1 MKRRL
6 SRLLI
11 EWLEFRDPVLSGD
24 RYTIENRAALFKN
37 HGTIKL
43 SDGTQIRFNA
53 GNKDD
58 IMNFVY
64 FLVKTGIRLGNEE
77 FQWKLDQDNGII
89 ETHQGIRL
97 KIRGLESTMLD
108 ETFLNL
114 IHFPG
119 FDLTGKVVITA
130 GAYIGDTPLFYSL
143 YGAKVMAF
151 EPSPTSYAIANENI
165 SLNPELSE
173 RISLINGAIG
183 TDGEVDFPLDNDS
196 GGSSIYNPDGRDT
209 LRVKCRSISTILRE
223 YNIKEPYLLD
233 LDIKGAEY
241 SVIEDQSL
249 VEFSKIRIEYS
260 PYLLHDTNKS
270 LAYLLA
276 RLESHGFRK
285 VRIYKHNN
293 LRYDLTDHGTL
304 EAEK

>member
-1 MKRRL
+1 MKVKL
-6 SRLLI
+6 SSLLI
-11 EWLEFRDPVLSGD
+11 KWLEFRNPALNGK
-24 RYTIENRAALFKN
+24 RYTIENPAVLLKN
-37 HGTIKL
+37 HGTIRL
-43 SDGTQIRFNA
+43 SDGTLIRFDTR
-53 GNKDD
+53 NKGD
-58 IMNFVY
+58 IMKFVY
-64 FLVKTGIRLGNEE
+64 FLVQTGIRLGSEK

-97 KIRGLESTMLD
+97 GIRGLGPFALN
-108 ETFLNL
+108 ETFLNQ
-114 IHFPG
+114 IHFSG
-119 FDLTGKVVITA
+119 LDLRGKVVITA

-143 YGAKVMAF
+143 YGATVIAF
-151 EPSPTSYAIANENI
+151 EPSPTSYAIAKENV

-173 RISLINGAIG
+173 RITLINGALG
-183 TDGEVDFPLDNDS
+183 TDGEVDFPLEDDS
-196 GGSSIYNPDGRDT
+196 GDSSIYNANGRHT

-249 VEFSKIRIEYS
+249 FEFSKIRIEYS

-276 RLESHGFRK
+276 RLDSYGFRK

-293 LRYDLTDHGTL
+293 PRYDLTDHGTL